1 VTPALVVRTIGER
14 RQCSLGLVG
23 QWAAASA
30 DGHDAFI
37 MEQVPRPVT
46 IVTGGGR
53 GIGAATAL
61 HLVRSGHNVVVN
73 YRRDRSAAERV
84 VEVAAGLGGRAVA
97 VQADV
102 TREDEVD
109 GLFEAAQ
116 RELGPVTG
124 LVNNAGATAHVGALA
139 DTPIEVVREV
149 LEVNLLGVIMCARRG
164 AQLMSTRRGGA
175 GGAIVNVS
183 SAAATLGSAYEYVHY
198 AAAKAGVDALTVGL
212 GKELAQDGIRVNAVA
227 PGTVRTDIHAAAGD
241 PDRADR
247 VATQVPLG
255 RAGEPHDIA
264 SAIVWLLSDEA
275 SYITGAILRVAGG
288 L

>member
-1 VTPALVVRTIGER
+1 MEHGPR
-14 RQCSLGLVG
+14 R
-23 QWAAASA
+23 
-30 DGHDAFI
+30 
-37 MEQVPRPVT
+37 VT

-61 HLVRSGHNVVVN
+61 QLVRSGHDVVVN
-73 YRRDRSAAERV
+73 YHRDRLAAERI
-84 VEVAAGLGGRAVA
+84 VEIAVGLGGRAVA

-116 RELGPVTG
+116 RELGRVTA
-124 LVNNAGATAHVGALA
+124 LVNNAGVTAPVGALA

-149 LEVNLLGVIMCARRG
+149 LDVNLLGVIMCARRG
-164 AQLMSTRRGGA
+164 AQIMSTRRGGV

-183 SAAATLGSAYEYVHY
+183 SAAATLGSPDEYVHY

-212 GKELAQDGIRVNAVA
+212 GKELGPDGIRVNAVA
-227 PGTVRTDIHAAAGD
+227 PGTVRTDIHTAAGD
-241 PDRADR
+241 PGRPDR
-247 VATQVPLG
+247 VAKRVPLG
-255 RAGEPHDIA
+255 RAGEPQDIA
-264 SAIVWLLSDEA
+264 AAIVWLMGDEA
-275 SYITGAILRVAGG
+275 SYITGTILRVAGG